1 MTASPL
7 QPSVDGFLRYLK
19 VERQLSPLTLLNYGR
34 QLETIIQLLAEMG
47 LQAWQRCDA
56 AAVRSLTVRS
66 RKAGLGPSSLALRL
80 SALRSF
86 FDWLVSQGE
95 LKANPAKGISAP
107 KAGRHLPKN
116 IDVDDVNRLLDIDLN
131 DPLAVRDRAMLEVM
145 YGAGLRLSELVN
157 MDCGHIDLSTGE
169 VWVMGKGSKERRV
182 PVGKSA
188 VVWVEHWLDLRE
200 LFGPEDD
207 ALFLSKQG
215 KRISAR
221 NVQKR
226 FSEWGIKQ
234 GLNSHVHPHKLRHS
248 FATHM
253 LESSGDLRGVQELL
267 GHANLSTTQIYTHLD
282 FQHLASVYDTAHPR
296 AKRGKS

>member
-1 MTASPL
+1 MTTSPL
-7 QPSVDGFLRYLK
+7 KTTVERFLRYLG
-19 VERQLSPLTLLNYGR
+19 VERQLSPITLLNYER
-34 QLETIIQLLAEMG
+34 QLDAIIALAEETG
-47 LQAWQRCDA
+47 VKSWQQCDVSLVRSF
-56 AAVRSLTVRS
+56 AVRSR
-66 RKAGLGPSSLALRL
+66 RKGLSPTSLALRL

-95 LKANPAKGISAP
+95 LPANPAKAVSAP
-107 KAGRHLPKN
+107 KAPRHLPKN

-145 YGAGLRLSELVN
+145 YGAGLRLSELVGL
-157 MDCGHIDLSTGE
+157 DIKHLDLESGE
-169 VWVMGKGSKERRV
+169 VWVMGKGSKERRL
-182 PVGKSA
+182 PIGRSA
-188 VVWVEHWLDLRE
+188 VHWIEHWLDLRG
-200 LFGPEDD
+200 LFGAEED
-207 ALFLSKQG
+207 ALFLSKLG

-226 FSEWGIKQ
+226 FGEWGIKQ
-234 GLNSHVHPHKLRHS
+234 GLNSHVNPHKLRHS

-282 FQHLASVYDTAHPR
+282 FQHLASVYDKAHPR
-296 AKRGKS
+296 AKRGK